1 MIRIFVTTL
10 VGVLAGLAP
19 AATAAQLRPLDP
31 IPVEAFDPVAP
42 DAAVQLGFGVFADQR
57 ASLAGTTG
65 TLVEIGNFRG
75 IWRTGRVALE
85 IGGTMLRHFEDEAV
99 FAPPHEEVD
108 PDAGPRRRD
117 AGDYRIATAVRL
129 TPQHWPAAG
138 FVRFGTRLPTTD
150 NTVGLDRDRT
160 DFFASLGAHARPGR
174 WRLGLETGLGIFGT
188 RHVRLEQSDVLTY
201 AASAAYDL
209 GPFTPAAVVLGH
221 ADGMPGSNIRGSE
234 ELAELRLG
242 ARAGAR
248 LWASAHWVAGL
259 TDFSPGS
266 GLLVTAGWGF
276 R

>member
-1 MIRIFVTTL
+1 MIRPFLIIL
-10 VGVLAGLAP
+10 LGLPAVLGP
-19 AATAAQLRPLDP
+19 SAAAAQLRPLDP
-31 IPVEAFDPVAP
+31 VAVLAFDPAAP
-42 DAAVQLGFGVFADQR
+42 AAAVQLGFGAFADQR

-65 TLVEIGNFRG
+65 TLFEIANFRAL
-75 IWRTGRVALE
+75 WRTGRVVLE
-85 IGGTMLRHFEDEAV
+85 IGGTMLRVFEDESV
-99 FAPPHEEVD
+99 FAAPHDEVD
-108 PDAGPRRRD
+108 PESGPRRRD

-129 TPQHWPAAG
+129 TPERWPATG

-174 WRLGLETGLGIFGT
+174 WRLALETGLGIFGT

-201 AASAAYDL
+201 AAAAEYDL
-209 GPFTPAAVVLGH
+209 GPVTPGALVLGH
-221 ADGMPGSNIRGSE
+221 ADGMPGATIRGSE

-242 ARAGAR
+242 AVAGRR
-248 LWASAHWVAGL
+248 LWASAHWVVGL

-266 GLLVTAGWGF
+266 GLLLAGGWGL